1 MACEPCLLSLLPN
14 DLGECFGERNISNG
28 KLSKGS
34 GVKFRRLVP
43 MTRRRAKKER
53 EGRKVEGE
61 FFDPTRI

>member
-1 MACEPCLLSLLPN
+1 MACEPCPLSLLPN
-14 DLGECFGERNISNG
+14 DLGECFGEGSNG